1 MTRTEEKFI
10 NTVTKQLKT
19 DTYDEPYDFH
29 LLFVTLGPYA
39 IKRILAGTWHV
50 AFIHQFADLCD
61 KHPGLEK
68 YHIVTTFPNS
78 WDGVVLYRATSFL
91 VNTK

>member
-10 NTVTKQLKT
+10 TIVTEQLNIHE
-19 DTYDEPYDFH
+19 DEAYDY
-29 LLFVTLGPYA
+29 LSLFVTLGPYA
-39 IKRILAGTWHV
+39 HKRIIAGTWRL
-50 AFIHQFADLCD
+50 AFIADFAELC
-61 KHPGLEK
+61 KKQPKLRQQL
-68 YHIVTTFPNS
+68 IVTLFPNS